1 MGAGYAPLDYLW
13 AVDREAIARSR
24 RRQQLLEALE
34 SERDREQALTE
45 QLAEVVTS
53 ADGPRLDESVFE
65 RMDAEDAS
73 LVRDALA
80 EEELD
85 LGEEAGEFTF
95 DVDSGEEAGESLEDE
110 IDRLERE
117 LELCRQRQQAFERYL
132 EALG

>member
-1 MGAGYAPLDYLW
+1 M
-13 AVDREAIARSR
+13 DREAIARAR

-45 QLAEVVTS
+45 QLGEVITS

-95 DVDSGEEAGESLEDE
+95 DVDSYEEADDSLEDE
-110 IDRLERE
+110 IVRLERE
-117 LELCRQRQQAFERYL
+117 LELCRRRQQAFERYL
-132 EALG
+132 ELLTGETRFPP